1 VAQLNLTGRYYRI
14 LR

>member
-1 VAQLNLTGRYYRI
+1 VAQLDLTGRYYRI